1 MRKTEKNHRAVV
13 SQDWKKSPLKWIN
26 VSQLVAASSYLRW
39 HEANITR
46 VVRLQ
51 VIQHVWRQL
60 SNMTMYLLC
69 QGVLWIP
76 WLRYVIREGFPTCL
90 IWRVVETATVVLL
103 HEWYDC
109 SVFAANGLRLSTI
122 FHNSTKIKEYLLLN
136 SKASPILLDAQFDMV
151 IDPTQVRYISHSV
164 NGRKSDANDITLVQL
179 KCTNQ

>member
-1 MRKTEKNHRAVV
+1 MAFEINQCQSVGCCEFLSLMAW
-13 SQDWKKSPLKWIN
+13 SQHYTGC
-26 VSQLVAASSYLRW
+26 A
-39 HEANITR
+39 
-46 VVRLQ
+46 VRLH

-60 SNMTMYLLC
+60 CNMTMYLLC

-109 SVFAANGLRLSTI
+109 SVFAANGLRLSTL

-164 NGRKSDANDITLVQL
+164 TGRK
-179 KCTNQ
+179 